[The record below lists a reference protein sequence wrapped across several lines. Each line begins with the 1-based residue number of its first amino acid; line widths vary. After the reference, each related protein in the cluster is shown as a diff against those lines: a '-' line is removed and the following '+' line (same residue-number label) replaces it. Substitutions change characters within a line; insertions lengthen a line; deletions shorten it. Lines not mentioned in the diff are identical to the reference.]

1 MSCVYR
7 LYKPESPA
15 VTVRRYTLFRY
26 AVRMRCMMKK
36 QTALCLCCAAVL
48 LFCGCRQNSGSSA
61 PAPDSSAAETTAVP
75 AQTETAASSAGTA
88 ARTTATLP
96 AQRSEPVKIRVSS
109 GGAELKKPAKLGE
122 SDVFLGFS
130 EADKVAQIGDAADG
144 TEFTLTPESVSVRSL
159 PNTVYSNAVY
169 VPHAKGTVFSVPVV
183 IGGKAEF
190 SLLELE
196 ISYDSTLFE
205 CTGITDADGDA
216 ACNHVAANS
225 TVYLSFTATENVQA
239 DVGLCT
245 LHFRTKTDE
254 KRSSALKFDVK
265 DIAKWNA
272 DRTVYE
278 AVPYETAGG
287 GIVTY

>member
-1 MSCVYR
+1 
-7 LYKPESPA
+7 
-15 VTVRRYTLFRY
+15 
-26 AVRMRCMMKK
+26 MKK
-36 QTALCLCCAAVL
+36 RTAFCVCFAAAL
-48 LFCGCRQNSGSSA
+48 LFCGCRQNGGSSA
-61 PAPDSSAAETTAVP
+61 PAPDSSAAQTTSA
-75 AQTETAASSAGTA
+75 AEQTETSASSAAST
-88 ARTTATLP
+88 ARTTAALP
-96 AQRSEPVKIRVSS
+96 AQRSEPVRVRVSNGS
-109 GGAELKKPAKLGE
+109 AELKKPAKLGE

-130 EADKVAQIGDAADG
+130 ETDQVLKLGDAADG
-144 TEFTLTPESVSVRSL
+144 AEFTLTPESVSVRSL

-169 VPHAKGTVFSVPVV
+169 VSHAQGTEFAVPVV

-196 ISYDSTLFE
+196 ISYDSTHFE

-216 ACNHVAANS
+216 VCNHAAADS
-225 TVYLSFTATENVQA
+225 TVYLSFTASENVQA

-245 LHFRTKTDE
+245 LHFRTKTDQ
-254 KRSSALKFDVK
+254 KLSSALRFDVK

-278 AVPYETAGG
+278 AVRYETAGG

>member
-1 MSCVYR
+1 
-7 LYKPESPA
+7 
-15 VTVRRYTLFRY
+15 
-26 AVRMRCMMKK
+26 MMKK
-36 QTALCLCCAAVL
+36 RIAVCVCCTAAL
-48 LFCGCRQNSGSSA
+48 LFFGCRQNGGSSI
-61 PAPDSSAAETTAVP
+61 PAPDSSAAETTDVTE
-75 AQTETAASSAGTA
+75 QTETAGASAETTSRTNA
-88 ARTTATLP
+88 ALP
-96 AQRSEPVKIRVSS
+96 AQRSEPVKVRVSNGS
-109 GGAELKKPAKLGE
+109 ADLKKPAKLGE

-144 TEFTLTPESVSVRSL
+144 TELTLTPESVSVSSL
-159 PNTVYSNAVY
+159 PNTVYSNSVY
-169 VPHAKGTVFSVPVV
+169 VSHVQGTEFSVPVV

-196 ISYDSTLFE
+196 ISYDSAYFE
-205 CTGITDADGDA
+205 CTGITDTDGDA
-216 ACNHVAANS
+216 VCNHAAADS

-245 LHFRTKTDE
+245 LHFRTRTDQ
-254 KRSSALKFDVK
+254 KLSSALEFYVK

-278 AVPYETAGG
+278 AVRYETAGG